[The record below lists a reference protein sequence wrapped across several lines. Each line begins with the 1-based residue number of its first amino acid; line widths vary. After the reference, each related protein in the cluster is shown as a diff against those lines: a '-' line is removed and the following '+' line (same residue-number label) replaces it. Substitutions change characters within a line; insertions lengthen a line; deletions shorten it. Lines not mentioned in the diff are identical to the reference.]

1 MKLGMLFPGYGSQ
14 SIGMA
19 KELYDESRLVQE
31 YFEEASNC
39 LNVNFVKLCFASS
52 DVELSQIPDA
62 YTSNFLVSSAI
73 AALLKSEGI
82 DPTMVAGYNLGEYAA
97 LASVGCFT
105 LPDGLY
111 LLNKFAGMYQSA
123 LPSLSAGMLHI
134 TGVSTTA
141 VEKLCKKVSTKDEKV
156 MVALYVLPEE
166 CLVSGHSLAIDRLRD
181 ALHEQLPHALVE
193 NALLEHGLH
202 SFLMDDMIK
211 DFTMY
216 LEKVDFKDLR
226 APFVSGV
233 DGLPFV
239 EGDRVKQH
247 VLEHIHEPVL
257 WPVVLKEMSV
267 CDILVE
273 VGPGKQ
279 LSRTVQALYPEKKV
293 YTINTRADI
302 EELKQA
308 IAAAKSPLVEEQK
321 QEDIQSKIE

>member
-62 YTSNFLVSSAI
+62 YTANFLVSSAL

-82 DPTMVAGYNLGEYAA
+82 EPSMVAGYNLGEYAA
-97 LASVGCFT
+97 VGSVGGFT

-111 LLNKFAGMYQSA
+111 LLNKFAGIYQAA
-123 LPSLSAGMLHI
+123 LPTLSVGMLQI
-134 TGVSTTA
+134 TGVSTTV

-156 MVALYVLPEE
+156 TIALYVLPNE
-166 CLVSGHSLAIDRLRD
+166 CLVGGHSQAIDRLRD
-181 ALHEQLPHALVE
+181 ALHEQQPQALVE

-202 SFLMDDMIK
+202 SSLMDDVVK

-216 LEKVDFKDLR
+216 LEKVDFKDLSV
-226 APFVSGV
+226 PFVSGV
-233 DGLPFV
+233 DGLSF
-239 EGDRVKQH
+239 EQGDRVKQH
-247 VLEHIHEPVL
+247 VLEHINSPVL
-257 WPVVLKEMSV
+257 WPEVLKTMST

-273 VGPGKQ
+273 IGQRKQ
-279 LSRTVQALYPEKKV
+279 LVRTVNALYPEKKV

-302 EELKQA
+302 ATLKQA
-308 IAAAKSPLVEEQK
+308 IADAQPLIVEEQK
-321 QEDIQSKIE
+321 QEDREQ

>member
-1 MKLGMLFPGYGSQ
+1 MKIGMLFPGYGSQ

-39 LNVNFVKLCFASS
+39 LDVNFVKLCFASS

-62 YTSNFLVSSAI
+62 YTANFLVSSAL

-82 DPTMVAGYNLGEYAA
+82 EPSMVAGYNLGEYAA
-97 LASVGCFT
+97 VSAVGAFT

-111 LLNKFAGMYQSA
+111 LLNKFASIYQTV
-123 LPSLSAGMLHI
+123 LPTMSVGMLQI
-134 TGVSTTA
+134 TDVPTTA
-141 VEKLCKKVSTKDEKV
+141 VEKLCKKVSTKDEQV
-156 MVALYVLPEE
+156 VVALYVLPEV
-166 CLVSGHSLAIDRLRD
+166 CLVSGHVGAIDRLRN
-181 ALHEQLPHALVE
+181 ALHEQVPQALVE
-193 NALLEHGLH
+193 QALLEHGLH
-202 SFLMDDMIK
+202 SPLMDSVVK

-216 LEKVDFKDLR
+216 LEKVDFKNLGV
-226 APFVSGV
+226 PFVSGV
-233 DGLPFV
+233 DGLPFI

-247 VLEHIHEPVL
+247 VLEHISSPVL
-257 WPVVLKEMSV
+257 WPKVLETMNT
-267 CDILVE
+267 CDIVVE

-279 LSRTVQALYPEKKV
+279 LSKTVQALYPEKKV

-308 IAAAKSPLVEEQK
+308 ISDMQPAVVEEQK
-321 QEDIQSKIE
+321 QDDK

>member
-62 YTSNFLVSSAI
+62 YTANFLVSSAI

-82 DPTMVAGYNLGEYAA
+82 EPSMVAGYNLGEYAA
-97 LASVGCFT
+97 VSAVGGFT

-111 LLNKFAGMYQSA
+111 LLNKFAGMYQAA
-123 LPSLSAGMLHI
+123 LPTLSAGMLQI
-134 TGVSTTA
+134 TGVPTAA
-141 VEKLCKKVSTKDEKV
+141 VEKLCKKVSTKEEKV
-156 MVALYVLPEE
+156 TIALYVLPEE
-166 CLVSGHSLAIDRLRD
+166 CFVGGHNSVIDRLRD
-181 ALHEQLPHALVE
+181 ALHEQLPHAVVE
-193 NALLEHGLH
+193 NALLENGLH
-202 SFLMDDMIK
+202 SALMDTVVK

-226 APFVSGV
+226 ASFVSGV
-233 DGLPFV
+233 DGLPF
-239 EGDRVKQH
+239 EQGDRVKQH
-247 VLEHIHEPVL
+247 VLEHIYSPVL
-257 WPVVLKEMSV
+257 WPEVLATMST

-279 LSRTVQALYPEKKV
+279 LARTVNALYPEKKV

-302 EELKQA
+302 EQLKQA
-308 IAAAKSPLVEEQK
+308 IADAQPPVIEEQK
-321 QEDIQSKIE
+321 QDDREQ